1 MESKYVDSHLDRDF
15 SKGDVHRRVVGGM
28 WDEIGQLQFDY
39 IKAKGHKPSDSL
51 IDIGCGSFRGGTHFI
66 PFLNKGKYFGF
77 DINYKLIEAGL
88 EHEVSQKD
96 RDEKIIL
103 DNFFAAK
110 DFEFPAHWN
119 NIDAALSISLFTHLT
134 LNTMRLCLT
143 RAHKVLKKGALYH
156 STVFFA
162 GEKTITEPWKQGMK
176 VISYSHEDPYHY
188 SRSDLKYIAK
198 SSGFKLVKIEDFGH
212 PRNQKMAIFKR
223 L

>member
-103 DNFFAAK
+103 DNF
-110 DFEFPAHWN
+110 
-119 NIDAALSISLFTHLT
+119 
-134 LNTMRLCLT
+134 
-143 RAHKVLKKGALYH
+143 
-156 STVFFA
+156 
-162 GEKTITEPWKQGMK
+162 
-176 VISYSHEDPYHY
+176 ISYSHEDPYHY